1 MKHSLCAVWNFA
13 KKYFFFA
20 FLFASMLL
28 PELQLRGMV
37 VPNVF
42 AEKWLGPI
50 TVLFSIGWIL
60 TILFVCIFILSK
72 KAGRIT
78 FIIINSLIIILS
90 FCQYVYFK
98 IFDQF
103 FWLKSIALVGEG
115 ADYLGYAAE
124 HVDLKLLTTTLLSVA
139 LLVLGAVFWQK
150 PQLRSNR
157 WLALGALPILGIVG
171 LHIFM
176 QPSIFGAKDQDQNW
190 DSWRNPRVVYSQR
203 NDVNKTMEA
212 CGLYQMTVRDIYN
225 TIFAPNKYGKKD
237 FAKVT
242 EYFEEQTPSAENE
255 YTDIFKG
262 KNLIAVMLEG
272 IDTWMIHERYTPT
285 MCYMM
290 ENGISLENFHSPT
303 FGTGHTFNAEFAFN
317 TGYFSPISAVS
328 AVNFSSNQYPYSM
341 ANLFSQA
348 GYSTNSFH
356 YNDSEFYN
364 RGIMHKSFGFEA
376 YNSFPD
382 FDMTVAESMSDSNI
396 IKNDKIYEKMTE
408 SQPFFDFVIA
418 YSGHVPY
425 TYDDEKL
432 ALAKANHPDL
442 IEPDMDPETNNCLIL
457 AADTDDF
464 FRDLLTRLEADG
476 ILDDTVILAYTDH
489 YAYGFSDQEK
499 LKGYKKGKGLYQ
511 VPAFIY
517 AKDLGGMKVTKPTQ
531 TIDMLPTIINL
542 FDLDCP
548 DVFLGNDIFD
558 PQNPGFVYFG
568 DESWIK
574 GDFRYVPTKEDPD
587 EDLRPL
593 IEDGNKRAKESF
605 DITEIVV
612 VGDYFAHTPQK

>member
-1 MKHSLCAVWNFA
+1 MKHSLCAVWNFI
-13 KKYFFFA
+13 KKYCFVALFFA
-20 FLFASMLL
+20 AMLL

-37 VPNVF
+37 IPSVF
-42 AEKWLGPI
+42 TEGWIHI
-50 TVLFSIGWIL
+50 TTFLFSIGWIV
-60 TILFVCIFILSK
+60 TILFVCIFLLPK

-78 FIIINSLIIILS
+78 LIIINSLIIILS

-124 HVDLKLLTTTLLSVA
+124 YVDLKLLTSTLLSVA

-150 PQLRSNR
+150 PQLKSKL
-157 WLALGALPILGIVG
+157 WLVLGILPILGIIS

-176 QPSIFGAKDQDQNW
+176 QPTLFGAKDQDQNW
-190 DSWRNPRVVYSQR
+190 DSWRNPRVVYAQK
-203 NDVNKTMEA
+203 NDVNKTMEV

-225 TIFAPNKYGKKD
+225 TLFAPNKYGKKD
-237 FAKVT
+237 FDKVT
-242 EYFEEQTPSAENE
+242 QYFEEQSPSPANE

-272 IDTWMIHERYTPT
+272 VDTWMINERYTPT

-290 ENGISLENFHSPT
+290 ENGINLENHHSPT

-317 TGYFSPISAVS
+317 TGYFSPLSAVS
-328 AVNFSSNQYPYSM
+328 AVNFSSNRFPYSM
-341 ANLFSQA
+341 ANLFSEK
-348 GYSTNSFH
+348 GYKTNTFH

-364 RGIMHKSFGFEA
+364 RGIMHNSFGFDA

-382 FDMTVAESMSDSNI
+382 FGMTVTESMSDSNI
-396 IKNDKIYEKMTE
+396 LKNDKIYEKMTE

-442 IEPDMDPETNNCLIL
+442 VEPDMDPETNNCLIL

-476 ILDDTVILAYTDH
+476 ILDNTVILAYTDH

-499 LKGYKKGKGLYQ
+499 LQSYKEGKGLYQ

-517 AKDLGGMKVTKPTQ
+517 AKDLKGIKINKPTQ
-531 TIDMLPTIINL
+531 TIDMLPTVINL
-542 FDLDCP
+542 FGLDCP
-548 DVFLGNDIFD
+548 NVFLGKDILN
-558 PQNPGFVYFG
+558 PQNSGFVYFG
-568 DESWIK
+568 DGSWIN
-574 GDFRYVPTKEDPD
+574 GDFSYTPTKEDPE
-587 EDLRPL
+587 EDLQTL
-593 IEDGNKRAKESF
+593 IEDGNKRTQESF
-605 DITEIVV
+605 NITEVVV
-612 VGDYFAHTPQK
+612 VGDYFAHTPEK